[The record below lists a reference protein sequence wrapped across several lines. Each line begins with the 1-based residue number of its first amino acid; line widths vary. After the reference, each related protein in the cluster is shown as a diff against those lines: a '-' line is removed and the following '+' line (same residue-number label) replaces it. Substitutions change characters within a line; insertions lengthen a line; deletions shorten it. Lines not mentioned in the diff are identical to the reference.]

1 MGREE
6 VGGTCFL
13 ECTHQWTIDM
23 LKWHY
28 ICAKQIRSS
37 WNKNFKTIF
46 TIPVVSRVSLSYLN
60 GTTLKWVSIKKGQQ
74 NRSVIDEVFYEL
86 INLFNDHGFARTL
99 HFSHILFLF
108 FERTSHFFCVS
119 KGLRKWFSPSNL
131 TSPETRFLANSI
143 IFPKQSHGVHLKN
156 IYQINIYYFPSKL

>member
-1 MGREE
+1 MPSISTVVSTRVVGREE

-37 WNKNFKTIF
+37 WNKNFKTIL

-108 FERTSHFFCVS
+108 FERTSHFFVFQRGS
-119 KGLRKWFSPSNL
+119 ESDL
-131 TSPETRFLANSI
+131 
-143 IFPKQSHGVHLKN
+143 VHLILRHQKLASLPTALF
-156 IYQINIYYFPSKL
+156 FPNSLMGCI

>member
-1 MGREE
+1 MPSISTVVSTRVVGREE

-46 TIPVVSRVSLSYLN
+46 TIPVVSRVALSYLN
-60 GTTLKWVSIKKGQQ
+60 RTTLKWVSIKKGQQ

-86 INLFNDHGFARTL
+86 INLFNDHGFARIL
-99 HFSHILFLF
+99 HFSHILFLV
-108 FERTSHFFCVS
+108 FERTSHFFVFQRDS
-119 KGLRKWFSPSNL
+119 ESDL
-131 TSPETRFLANSI
+131 
-143 IFPKQSHGVHLKN
+143 VHL
-156 IYQINIYYFPSKL
+156 ILRH

>member
-6 VGGTCFL
+6 GGGTCFL
-13 ECTHQWTIDM
+13 YCTHQWTIDM
-23 LKWHY
+23 QKWHY

-46 TIPVVSRVSLSYLN
+46 TTPILSYLN
-60 GTTLKWVSIKKGQQ
+60 GTTLKWGSIKKGQQ
-74 NRSVIDEVFYEL
+74 NRSVIDGIFYGL

-108 FERTSHFFCVS
+108 FERTSHLFVFQRGS
-119 KGLRKWFSPSNL
+119 ESDL
-131 TSPETRFLANSI
+131 
-143 IFPKQSHGVHLKN
+143 VHLILRHQKLASLPTALF
-156 IYQINIYYFPSKL
+156 FPNSLMGCI